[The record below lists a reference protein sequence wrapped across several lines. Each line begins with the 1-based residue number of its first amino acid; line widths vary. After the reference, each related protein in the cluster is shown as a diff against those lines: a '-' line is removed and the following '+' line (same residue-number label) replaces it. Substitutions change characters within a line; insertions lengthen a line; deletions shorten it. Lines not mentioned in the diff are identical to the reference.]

1 MKILI
6 NYDFLNDVKNV
17 NENYTPFKV
26 IRNSKEE
33 WMKYNLPIFTGF
45 NLIIT
50 NFDVKR
56 TISILSLQFIAI
68 TACNYAIYSATK
80 PDVFSIKSELALRD
94 LVRKFKDNNFNT
106 SFELLKESELYDKKY
121 EIRLN
126 ENKIPEMI
134 QSKYILV
141 PYQDYIGNINK
152 ASLLQEHIMGSKEY
166 VLSLGSPKKVYK
178 PALSNI

>member
-6 NYDFLNDVKNV
+6 NYDFLNAVKNV

-33 WMKYNLPIFTGF
+33 WMKFNLPIFTGF

-56 TISILSLQFIAI
+56 TISILSLQFITI

-80 PDVFSIKSELALRD
+80 PDVFSIKSELALRE
-94 LVRKFKDNNFNT
+94 LVRKFDDINFKT
-106 SFELLKESELYDKKY
+106 SFELLKESEQYDKKY
-121 EIRLN
+121 DIRIN
-126 ENKIPEMI
+126 ENKLPEMI

-141 PYQDYIGNINK
+141 PYQDSLGNINK
-152 ASLLQEHIMGSKEY
+152 ASLLQEHVMGSKDY

-178 PALSNI
+178 AALSNI